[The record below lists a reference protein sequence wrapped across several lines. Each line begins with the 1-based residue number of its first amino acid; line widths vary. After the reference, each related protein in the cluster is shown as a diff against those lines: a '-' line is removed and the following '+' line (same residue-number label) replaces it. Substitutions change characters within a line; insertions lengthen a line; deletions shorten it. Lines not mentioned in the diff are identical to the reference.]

1 VLWGN
6 RGYQTTLRSVARKVF
21 QLVRYLLASCRI
33 LANIRHFIDGRTKK
47 EAQIEL
53 DGGWVLVCQ
62 SSQIDTQTQGDITLM
77 SAWSLALARVIHVV
91 GIVFW
96 IGGVAFVTTIVI
108 PALRRLPSGEERLR
122 LFEAIE
128 GRFSVQA
135 KVVTLVTGF
144 AGVYMVQGLDAWGRY
159 LDLSFWWFHLMTLV
173 WLVFTVVLS
182 FAERDSDRAFRLL
195 HRFHVLLLTVS
206 LIAIAGAVAGVRGFL
221 RFG

>member
-1 VLWGN
+1 MLWGN

-122 LFEAIE
+122 
-128 GRFSVQA
+128 
-135 KVVTLVTGF
+135 

-173 WLVFTVVLS
+173 WLVFTVVLFVLEPLFLNRWFKS

>member
-122 LFEAIE
+122 
-128 GRFSVQA
+128 
-135 KVVTLVTGF
+135 

-173 WLVFTVVLS
+173 WLVFTVVLFVLEPLFLNRWFKS

>member
-1 VLWGN
+1 M
-6 RGYQTTLRSVARKVF
+6 RRPYHPTYALRPTSNALPKTAPTYVPYR
-21 QLVRYLLASCRI
+21 
-33 LANIRHFIDGRTKK
+33 
-47 EAQIEL
+47 L
-53 DGGWVLVCQ
+53 DGGLYYL
-62 SSQIDTQTQGDITLM
+62 TKPKGDIVFM
-77 SAWSLALARVIHVV
+77 SAWSLALARIIHVV

-135 KVVTLVTGF
+135 RVVTLATGI
-144 AGVYMVQGLDAWGRY
+144 AGIYMVQGLDAWGRY
-159 LDLSFWWFHLMTLV
+159 LDLSFWWFHLMTIV
-173 WLVFTVVLS
+173 WLVFTLVLFVLEPLFLNRWFKS
-182 FAERDSDRAFRLL
+182 FEERDSDRAFRLL